1 MKDYSYLKSEIRT
14 PSGREAELDELL
26 SDTELMSLLEKMCT
40 RSDAKLPLYIQFLME
55 QKAPGNLP
63 LHELVKMVLAH
74 AAKERPWIFE
84 D

>member
-1 MKDYSYLKSEIRT
+1 MKDYTFLKSEIRT

-26 SDTELMSLLEKMCT
+26 RDTDLMPLLEKMCI

-55 QKAPGNLP
+55 QKAPGNQP
-63 LHELVKMVLAH
+63 LHDFVKMVLAH